1 MVQRGV
7 ETYPSTIKEN
17 STNIRKRGQ
26 NYVKQ
31 D

>member
-1 MVQRGV
+1 MVHSGV
-7 ETYPSTIKEN
+7 EIYPTKTKEN

-31 D
+31 N